1 MNADRPKAALQVGG
15 RAMAS
20 RVIEAIKG
28 AGISRIVTVVGH
40 RADDVQVAVGDGVEY
55 VVQEEQLG
63 TGHAAH
69 CAEASLSGWKGPV
82 VVAYADI
89 PLLRS
94 VDVVSLVEG
103 HVRSGAAA
111 TLLTAIFED
120 PKKLGRILRD
130 DDGKVRG
137 IIETRDASEE
147 QLEIKE
153 INVGVYCFDGSKLFR
168 ALAQVKNDNAQH
180 QYYLTDTVGILVE
193 GGERV
198 EAVVMAVA
206 HAGIGVNT
214 AEDLARAQGLSA
226 LDQTYT

>member
-1 MNADRPKAALQVGG
+1 MNADGPKAALHVGG

-63 TGHAAH
+63 TGHAAR
-69 CAEASLSGWKGPV
+69 CAEASLSGWEGPV

-89 PLLRS
+89 PLLRF

-103 HVRSGAAA
+103 HVRSGAAV

-130 DDGKVRG
+130 DEGKVRG

-147 QLEIKE
+147 QLKIKE

-198 EAVVMAVA
+198 EAVVMEVA

-214 AEDLARAQGLSA
+214 AEDLARAQRLSA
-226 LDQTYT
+226 RDQTYT

>member
-15 RAMAS
+15 RPMAS
-20 RVIEAIKG
+20 RVIEALKG
-28 AGISRIVTVVGH
+28 AGVSRIVTVVGH

-69 CAEASLSGWKGPV
+69 CAEACLSGCEGPV

-103 HVRSGAAA
+103 HVQSGAAA

-130 DDGKVRG
+130 DDGRVRG

-147 QLEIKE
+147 QLKIKE

-168 ALAQVKNDNAQH
+168 ALAQVKNENAQH

-193 GGERV
+193 SGERV
-198 EAVVMAVA
+198 EAVVMEVA

-214 AEDLARAQGLSA
+214 AEDLARAQRLSA
-226 LDQTYT
+226 LDQAYT